1 MYPNTQWS
9 AHISILYLFYL
20 FSFNSLWCCNSIISL
35 LFPFRPCAPDANTNV
50 IGLSFSV
57 YPLYYFFFFS
67 LIFLSYYSCIPLC
80 CWLMIRHLTCTIHPI
95 CVKLYP
101 QNNSSENGQK
111 KSIILFPQLMF
122 SASLNWN
129 FRTR

>member
-1 MYPNTQWS
+1 MYPNTQWP
-9 AHISILYLFYL
+9 AHISILYLSFFHL
-20 FSFNSLWCCNSIISL
+20 FSFNSLWCCNSIISR

-101 QNNSSENGQK
+101 PNNSSENSQK
-111 KSIILFPQLMF
+111 KEHN
-122 SASLNWN
+122 SLSTIDV
-129 FRTR
+129 FCFLKLEF